1 MADDMIAT
9 LRAVPLFS
17 SLSDKDLKAIL
28 EIAKEVSLEP
38 GHTIVEQEASAV
50 GFHLILE
57 GEAEISVSGRH
68 VATYGPGDYFGEVSL
83 IDGRPRTATVK
94 TKTAMRS
101 LVVPSWSFNGLLD
114 KYPAIARELLLM
126 LCARLR
132 NAEAMITA

>member
-1 MADDMIAT
+1 MADDRLAT

-28 EIAKEVSLEP
+28 EISKEVSMEA
-38 GHTIVEQEASAV
+38 GHTIVEQDGSAV

-57 GEAEISVSGRH
+57 GEADIEISGRH
-68 VATYGPGDYFGEVSL
+68 VSTFGPGDYFGEVSL
-83 IDGRPRTATVK
+83 IDGKPRTASVT

-101 LVVPSWSFNGLLD
+101 LVIPSWSFNTVLD
-114 KYPAIARELLLM
+114 RYPSIAKELLLM

-132 NAEAMITA
+132 SAEAMITA

>member
-1 MADDMIAT
+1 MADDRLAT

-28 EIAKEVSLEP
+28 EISKEVSMDA
-38 GHTIVEQEASAV
+38 GHTIVEQDGSAV

-57 GEAEISVSGRH
+57 GEADIEISGRH
-68 VATYGPGDYFGEVSL
+68 VSTFGPGDYFGEVSL
-83 IDGRPRTATVK
+83 IDGKPRTASVT

-101 LVVPSWSFNGLLD
+101 LVIPSWSFNTVLD
-114 KYPAIARELLLM
+114 RYPSIAKELLLM

-132 NAEAMITA
+132 SAEAMITA

>member
-28 EIAKEVSLEP
+28 EISKEVKLEA
-38 GHTIVEQEASAV
+38 GHTIVEQEHSAV

-57 GEAEISVSGRH
+57 GEADIEVSGRH
-68 VATYGPGDYFGEVSL
+68 VSTFGPGDYFGEVSL
-83 IDGRPRTATVK
+83 IDGKPRTATVK
-94 TKTAMRS
+94 TKTEMRS
-101 LVVPSWSFNGLLD
+101 LVIPSWSFNAFLD
-114 KYPAIARELLLM
+114 RYPSIAKELLLM

-132 NAEAMITA
+132 NVEAMITA